1 MILNQIFDTS
11 IIIHIIYSMDSKHIA
26 LLLAVITAASVI
38 FTQVDRNSAV
48 SEFEAWKAHHGIK
61 YSSSFENA
69 YREKVFLE
77 NKLKVEL
84 HNADKF
90 KTYEQGLNQFSALTQ
105 EEFQQQFL
113 GLVLPENFESVES
126 LSDDV
131 EVGDVDWTSQGA
143 VTGVKNQGSCG
154 SCWAFSTTGALE
166 GLSKISYG
174 TLQSFSEQQLVD
186 CSGSYGNQACNGGL
200 MDNAFKYV
208 RDHGIVQE
216 TEYPYR
222 AVKQTC
228 QKTAGGPFKISGFTD
243 IKDCNTLANAV
254 AGRPISV
261 AVDATNWSGYK
272 SGIFNNCKASLNHG
286 VLLVGVASDS
296 WKVKN
301 SWGTSWGESGYIRLA
316 RGNTCGI
323 CNVASYPNK

>member
-1 MILNQIFDTS
+1 
-11 IIIHIIYSMDSKHIA
+11 MDSKHIA

-143 VTGVKNQGSCG
+143 VTAVKNQGSCG

-216 TEYPYR
+216 SEYPYK

-243 IKDCNTLANAV
+243 IKDCNTLANSV

-261 AVDATNWSGYK
+261 AVDATNWSPYK
-272 SGIFNNCKASLNHG
+272 SGVFNNCKTSLNHG

-323 CNVASYPNK
+323 CNVASYPTK